1 MKTGNK
7 IVSLLLACSMLAAS
21 FAGTTAFA
29 ASDKPT
35 PVEGEIET
43 GAVMG
48 YSHSG
53 MDTSYMLDAA
63 AKPRMLSRAARSAQE
78 ELPAAY
84 NTIDAGRV
92 TTQVRDQ
99 AGWGTCWA
107 FAATGSIAS
116 SLYDELQENTPVL
129 SPAHLAYFAFHGK
142 ANPEDP
148 ADKTDGDT
156 YLPYE
161 YDESMINDDYREYVG
176 GGNTFC
182 STATFIDSAKSEAID
197 NILAMGALKQEGRI
211 GRLLVTGCL
220 SQRYQDEILQE
231 MPEVDGVLGTGSYD
245 DIVSVADRLLNGGET
260 VSEFGDID
268 APADEAGRVLTTP
281 QHYAYIKIAEGCNN
295 FCAFCIIP
303 HLRGRYRSR
312 AVEDILQEARG
323 LAESGVKELIVV
335 AQDTS
340 RYGTDLYGAPRLP
353 LLLHELCRIEG
364 FHWIRVHYLY
374 PDMITDELLDTFAS
388 EPKLVNYM
396 DIPIQHVND
405 AILRRMNRRGT
416 RAELDEMLQ
425 KLRRRL
431 PDAVIRTSLITG
443 LPGEGEAEFEELCT
457 WLRENKLE
465 RVGAFVFSPE
475 DGTPAAK
482 MEHADEEV
490 AQRRAE
496 IIAELQSRI
505 MDEYNAARVGTVM
518 EVLCEGEEPE
528 TGRCFGRTYADSPD
542 IDGRVLFSAARSV
555 VPGEFVMVRIT
566 GAEDGD
572 LVGEMEENA

>member
-1 MKTGNK
+1 MGKRVGM
-7 IVSLLLACSMLAAS
+7 ISLGCAKNQVNAEQML
-21 FAGTTAFA
+21 
-29 ASDKPT
+29 
-35 PVEGEIET
+35 
-43 GAVMG
+43 
-48 YSHSG
+48 YR
-53 MDTSYMLDAA
+53 L
-63 AKPRMLSRAARSAQE
+63 Q
-78 ELPAAY
+78 
-84 NTIDAGRV
+84 
-92 TTQVRDQ
+92 Q
-99 AGWGTCWA
+99 AGYT
-107 FAATGSIAS
+107 
-116 SLYDELQENTPVL
+116 LQEDVDGADLVIVNTC
-129 SPAHLAYFAFHGK
+129 G
-142 ANPEDP
+142 
-148 ADKTDGDT
+148 
-156 YLPYE
+156 
-161 YDESMINDDYREYVG
+161 
-176 GGNTFC
+176 
-182 STATFIDSAKSEAID
+182 FIDSAKSEAID

-425 KLRRRL
+425 KLRSRL
-431 PDAVIRTSLITG
+431 PGSVRTSSSASARSCSPLRTG
-443 LPGEGEAEFEELCT
+443 RLPLKWNMRTRRSRSAAPRSSPSCSRASWMST
-457 WLRENKLE
+457 TQPVSE
-465 RVGAFVFSPE
+465 RSWRCFARARSRR
-475 DGTPAAK
+475 PAAASAGP
-482 MEHADEEV
+482 MPTRPISTV
-490 AQRRAE
+490 AYCSLRRAVS
-496 IIAELQSRI
+496 LPVS
-505 MDEYNAARVGTVM
+505 
-518 EVLCEGEEPE
+518 L
-528 TGRCFGRTYADSPD
+528 
-542 IDGRVLFSAARSV
+542 
-555 VPGEFVMVRIT
+555 
-566 GAEDGD
+566 
-572 LVGEMEENA
+572 

>member
-1 MKTGNK
+1 MTHTIGM
-7 IVSLLLACSMLAAS
+7 ISLGCAKNQVNAEHMLWLL
-21 FAGTTAFA
+21 
-29 ASDKPT
+29 
-35 PVEGEIET
+35 
-43 GAVMG
+43 
-48 YSHSG
+48 
-53 MDTSYMLDAA
+53 
-63 AKPRMLSRAARSAQE
+63 R
-78 ELPAAY
+78 
-84 NTIDAGRV
+84 
-92 TTQVRDQ
+92 Q
-99 AGWGTCWA
+99 AGYEISPDPDGAELVIVNTC
-107 FAATGSIAS
+107 G
-116 SLYDELQENTPVL
+116 
-129 SPAHLAYFAFHGK
+129 
-142 ANPEDP
+142 
-148 ADKTDGDT
+148 
-156 YLPYE
+156 
-161 YDESMINDDYREYVG
+161 
-176 GGNTFC
+176 
-182 STATFIDSAKSEAID
+182 FIESAKTEAID
-197 NILAMGALKQEGRI
+197 NILAMAQLKAEGRI
-211 GRLLVTGCL
+211 QKILVTGCL
-220 SQRYQDEILQE
+220 AQRYQEEILQE
-231 MPEVDGVLGTGSYD
+231 MPEVDGVLGTGSYFDVANAVGQVLSGKRYKRFD
-245 DIVSVADRLLNGGET
+245 DINADQ
-260 VSEFGDID
+260 SED
-268 APADEAGRVLTTP
+268 GRILTTP
-281 QHYAYIKIAEGCNN
+281 EYYAYLKIAEGCDNH
-295 FCAFCIIP
+295 CAYCIIP
-303 HLRGRYRSR
+303 KLRGKLRSR
-312 AVEDILQEARG
+312 PIEELVKEAEQ
-323 LAESGVKELIVV
+323 LAADGVKELIVV

-425 KLRRRL
+425 KLRSRL

-443 LPGEGEAEFEELCT
+443 LPGEGEAEFEELCA

>member
-1 MKTGNK
+1 MGKRVGM
-7 IVSLLLACSMLAAS
+7 ISLGCAKNQVNAEQML
-21 FAGTTAFA
+21 
-29 ASDKPT
+29 
-35 PVEGEIET
+35 
-43 GAVMG
+43 
-48 YSHSG
+48 YR
-53 MDTSYMLDAA
+53 L
-63 AKPRMLSRAARSAQE
+63 Q
-78 ELPAAY
+78 
-84 NTIDAGRV
+84 
-92 TTQVRDQ
+92 Q
-99 AGWGTCWA
+99 AGYT
-107 FAATGSIAS
+107 
-116 SLYDELQENTPVL
+116 LQEDVDGADLVIVNTC
-129 SPAHLAYFAFHGK
+129 G
-142 ANPEDP
+142 
-148 ADKTDGDT
+148 
-156 YLPYE
+156 
-161 YDESMINDDYREYVG
+161 
-176 GGNTFC
+176 
-182 STATFIDSAKSEAID
+182 FIDSAKSEAID

-425 KLRRRL
+425 KLRSRL

-457 WLRENKLE
+457 WLREVRLE
-465 RVGAFVFSPE
+465 RVGVFPFSPE
-475 DGTPAAK
+475 EGTPAAV
-482 MEHADEEV
+482 MTDRCEPDE
-490 AQRRAE
+490 AQRRADL
-496 IIAELQSRI
+496 ILELQAGI
-505 MDEYNAARVGTVM
+505 MDDYNAACIGRDMT
-518 EVLCEGEEPE
+518 VLCEHRARSGM
-528 TGRCFGRTYADSPD
+528 CSGRTYADSPE
-542 IDGRVLFSAARSV
+542 IDGTVYFTGAAR
-555 VPGEFVMVRIT
+555 PGDMVTVHIT
-566 GAEDGD
+566 GCDDGD
-572 LVGEMEENA
+572 LAGEQIHE